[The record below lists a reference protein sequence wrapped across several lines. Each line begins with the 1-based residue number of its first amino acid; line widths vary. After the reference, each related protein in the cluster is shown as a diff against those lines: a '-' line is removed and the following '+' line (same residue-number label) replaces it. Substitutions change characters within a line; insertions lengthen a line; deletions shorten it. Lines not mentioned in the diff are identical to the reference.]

1 MTTELTGMLPRIPYD
16 YASTIINR
24 ALLETYRKNIWSFLF
39 FEGNWTSP
47 SAWIT
52 SGTVSVVQGRSTIQF
67 DPLTAT
73 PAINAI
79 GLVPSPVTQRQFRV
93 GVGTVY
99 NIWAYSAPSG
109 TVDTSG
115 TAVTWD
121 SGDDFS
127 AGVGGA
133 WNGLS
138 YAISGVVYTI
148 ASVSSATALVLTTS
162 AGAQSGATFQMGG
175 IATLD
180 RNYQEATAATSGY
193 AILQCYYV
201 SPVSDLKGWDA
212 VVDML
217 NYNPLYL
224 NKDRPWINQIDPQ
237 RTFYY
242 IPTHVVPY
250 QVDQNPNSS
259 TYGYQMF
266 EMWGWPTYQLTWQL
280 YGYRK
285 GTPLVNPDD
294 EIPIQIGEDCVMAKA
309 RYYGYEWAEAN
320 RENARTGGNLLQLKR
335 DAQIEHEL
343 LVRQYRRDDRNLVD
357 AWYTKFRRSRSLP
370 NREPSYNAIAGVA
383 SPGV

>member
-1 MTTELTGMLPRIPYD
+1 MTTELTGMIPRMPYD
-16 YASTIINR
+16 YAQTIINR
-24 ALLETYRKNIWSFLF
+24 ALLETYRQNIWSFLF
-39 FEGNWTSP
+39 FESNWTSP

-52 SGTVSVVQGRSTIQF
+52 SGTVSVTQGQNTIQF

-115 TAVTWD
+115 TAVTYV
-121 SGDDFS
+121 SGTDFS

-133 WNGLS
+133 WAGLS
-138 YAISGVVYTI
+138 ISITGVVYTI
-148 ASVSSATALVLTTS
+148 ASVANDGLSMVLTSSAGT
-162 AGAQSGATFQMGG
+162 QSGASFQMGG

-180 RNYQEATAATSGY
+180 RTYQEATAAASGY

-201 SPVSDLKGWDA
+201 SPVSDFKGWDS

-217 NYNPLYL
+217 NYNPLFT
-224 NKDRPWINQIDPQ
+224 NRDRPAINLIDPQ

-242 IPTHVVPY
+242 IPTDVLPY

-266 EMWGWPTYQLTWQL
+266 ELWGWPTYQLTWQL

-285 GTPLVNPDD
+285 GTKLVNPSD
-294 EIPIQIGEDCVMAKA
+294 EIPIQIGEDCIMAKA
-309 RYYGYEWAEAN
+309 RYYAYEWAEAN
-320 RENARTGGNLLQLKR
+320 RENSRTGGNLLALKQG
-335 DAQIEHEL
+335 ALAEFMSL
-343 LVRQYRRDDRNLVD
+343 YRQYRRDDRNAVD
-357 AWYTKFRRSRSLP
+357 AWYTKCRDPRQWRNL
-370 NREPSYNAIAGVA
+370 RPSYNAIAGVA
-383 SPGV
+383 YSG